1 MSNLNL
7 AASAWVVCAPT
18 YNPHG
23 NLTAF
28 RMVRI
33 VQSRP
38 STLSNGERAF
48 KLNLSVPI
56 SVFQP
61 FANINVHVPEGDL
74 IEPLVE
80 VGE

>member
-1 MSNLNL
+1 MSNL

-18 YNPHG
+18 YGHSG
-23 NLTAF
+23 TLSGF

-38 STLSNGERAF
+38 STLAGGERAF
-48 KLNLSVPI
+48 KLNVSVPM

-61 FANINVHVPEGDL
+61 FANVNVHVPEGDL

-80 VGE
+80 IGE